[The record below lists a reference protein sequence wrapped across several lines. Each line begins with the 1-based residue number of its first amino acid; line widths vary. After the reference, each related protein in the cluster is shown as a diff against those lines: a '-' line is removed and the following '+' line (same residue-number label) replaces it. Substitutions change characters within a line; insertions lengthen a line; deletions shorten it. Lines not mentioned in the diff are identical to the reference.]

1 MNDSVPDHDT
11 PASNRPAEHISSPQW
26 QGFEMRMR
34 ARRADRCLQRASSA
48 VENGSVTEARDALD
62 EARRLSPADPRVA
75 DLDARL
81 ATLTAS
87 QIAAPTVPELDV
99 IHPVE
104 LKTFS
109 ESQPIDE
116 TATNVPAAF
125 SEPAAL
131 VREID
136 IDFDSTPYSDSLISA
151 EIAEAPPIWQAPQ
164 AASVSVGAFEPV
176 LDLDRLRTPVV
187 ATWSGVTLGA
197 PSRDRSR
204 AAGVLACGVLLSAL
218 AGWQAWEHKDQWN
231 SFLPS
236 AQPDVDANTGLA
248 ANSSRPEPVA
258 APVVQEPSSPASLA
272 AAPSHPEP
280 VLPEPAQ
287 HEDGLPDAA
296 LRASG
301 TSGDAAP
308 AAAVRPSTT
317 PPSPELTAAA
327 ARREPEVS
335 TTATT
340 GVLPR
345 QPESTAVLPAIENRT
360 STPLTSTATPPAA
373 TAPDPAT
380 TGPSPLPTPSVPT
393 PSAPAS
399 GSQANPAF
407 TRTEPSPPLP
417 APPPPPPASSAT
429 TSPTASPN
437 ASASTSPA
445 ASSSVRDQ
453 SAAVRAALTRYETA
467 YSKLDV
473 SAVQSVWP
481 SLDQHALSRAFDGL
495 ASQRVSLGNC
505 SVNVNGRAARADCSG
520 TAAWTP
526 KIGGGERTASRKWTF
541 DLSESDGAWRIVR
554 VQAR

>member
-1 MNDSVPDHDT
+1 M
-11 PASNRPAEHISSPQW
+11 
-26 QGFEMRMR
+26 
-34 ARRADRCLQRASSA
+34 
-48 VENGSVTEARDALD
+48 
-62 EARRLSPADPRVA
+62 
-75 DLDARL
+75 
-81 ATLTAS
+81 
-87 QIAAPTVPELDV
+87 PELDL

-104 LKTFS
+104 LKTFN
-109 ESQPIDE
+109 EPQPADG
-116 TATNVPAAF
+116 TDTDVTAAF
-125 SEPAAL
+125 TEPAA
-131 VREID
+131 VAKEID
-136 IDFDSTPYSDSLISA
+136 IDDFDSTPYSDSVIGP
-151 EIAEAPPIWQAPQ
+151 EIPATPPAWQAPQ
-164 AASVSVGAFEPV
+164 AASVSAGAFEPV

-197 PSRDRSR
+197 PSRDRSLS
-204 AAGVLACGVLLSAL
+204 AGVLVCGLLLSAL

-248 ANSSRPEPVA
+248 ANASRPEPVA
-258 APVVQEPSSPASLA
+258 APAVQERSSPASLA

-280 VLPEPAQ
+280 VVPEPAQ
-287 HEDGLPDAA
+287 HEDGSPDPA

-308 AAAVRPSTT
+308 AAAVRPSVP

-340 GVLPR
+340 GVRPR
-345 QPESTAVLPAIENRT
+345 QPESTAVLPAIDSRT
-360 STPLTSTATPPAA
+360 SPPLTSTATPPA
-373 TAPDPAT
+373 TAPDPVT
-380 TGPSPLPTPSVPT
+380 PTPSPLPTPSVPP
-393 PSAPAS
+393 PSPPSS
-399 GSQANPAF
+399 GAQANPAF
-407 TRTEPSPPLP
+407 ARTEPSPPLP
-417 APPPPPPASSAT
+417 APGPPPPASSASPAT
-429 TSPTASPN
+429 TSSTATPN
-437 ASASTSPA
+437 ASAPT

-495 ASQRVSLGNC
+495 TSQRVSLGTC
-505 SVNVNGRAARADCSG
+505 SVNVKGRAARADCSG